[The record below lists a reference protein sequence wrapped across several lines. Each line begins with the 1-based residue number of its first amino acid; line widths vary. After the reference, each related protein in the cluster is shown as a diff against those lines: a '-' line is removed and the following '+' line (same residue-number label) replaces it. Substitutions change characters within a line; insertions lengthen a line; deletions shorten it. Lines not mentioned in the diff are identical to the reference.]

1 MKKIIYPEVTIKDI
15 GRAYWRGTKNAKI
28 HLIVAFL
35 LFAFVEVINVYI
47 PVLYKQFFDSLSKT
61 PTAEVDV
68 LLQILFTILALNV
81 AWWSVQ
87 WFSKTLLNVGEARS
101 IANLKQ
107 QSFEYLIRHSIDF
120 FSNNFTGGMVSRV
133 QRFAYGFER
142 LSDTIMY
149 NLIPLVINVGGAILI
164 TYFIEPLLS
173 LVLGVWALLFIF
185 VNYFYAQWRFKHNLE
200 LSELDTKSSGTLAD
214 SITNQSSITL
224 FSAFRSEEGRYKD
237 ITEKQRDKQIFLWNS
252 NIGLDSF
259 QNIFVVIVE
268 FLVFFI
274 AVRYWGLGLVS
285 IGTFVLLQVYVIQIA
300 SKINSFGRI
309 VRDVYEVHAQATEM
323 LQILKL
329 PHGIKDIPNASEL
342 KVKRGVIDFKE
353 VTFAFNKTRNIFNKL
368 SFSIEGGQ
376 KVGLVGA
383 SGAGKTT
390 LIRLILRLY
399 DVAGGG
405 IHIDGE
411 NIKNIT
417 QNSLRNVIAFVPQ
430 EPVLFHRTLRENI
443 AYGKDGVTDEQV
455 IEAAKKAQAHDFI
468 SSLPDGYE
476 TLVGERG
483 VKLSGGQRQRVAI
496 ARAILKAAPILVLDE
511 ATSSLDSESEV
522 AIQKALNELMKGKT
536 VIAIAHRLS
545 TIRAMDRIIVLEAG
559 KIVQDGTH
567 DELLKDERGT
577 YARLWNHQAGGF
589 LQED

>member
-329 PHGIKDIPNASEL
+329 PHDIKDIPNASEL

-368 SFSIEGGQ
+368 SFSIGGGQ

>member
-214 SITNQSSITL
+214 SITNQSSVTL

-329 PHGIKDIPNASEL
+329 PHDIKDIPNASEL

-368 SFSIEGGQ
+368 SFSIGGGQ

>member
-329 PHGIKDIPNASEL
+329 PHDIKDIPNASEL